1 MVPSQSV
8 LTPEENLLVKL
19 KVPTAGNSRS
29 GFFKVGERE
38 IGPTFRY
45 HDAGIRSGNAD
56 DNIAA
61 VSGWP

>member
-19 KVPTAGNSRS
+19 KVSAAGNRRL
-29 GFFKVGERE
+29 GIFRLGERE

-45 HDAGIRSGNAD
+45 HDAGI
-56 DNIAA
+56 
-61 VSGWP
+61 

>member
-19 KVPTAGNSRS
+19 KVPAAGNSCS
-29 GFFKVGERE
+29 GFFRVGERE

-45 HDAGIRSGNAD
+45 HDAGI
-56 DNIAA
+56 
-61 VSGWP
+61 